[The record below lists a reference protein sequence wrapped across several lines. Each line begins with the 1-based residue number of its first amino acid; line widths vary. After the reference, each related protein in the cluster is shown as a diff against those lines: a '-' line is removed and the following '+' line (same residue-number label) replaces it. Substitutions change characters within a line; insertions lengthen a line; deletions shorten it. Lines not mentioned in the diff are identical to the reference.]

1 MSVPNFPPPRDIDL
15 TNPFW
20 EATDRGE
27 LRLPACSVCGAFQ
40 WYPVPGFSCHP
51 AATRDWQ
58 EVSRTGTVF
67 TFSKVER
74 AFLPFGSE
82 PPYTLILV
90 SLDGVENARLV
101 TVLVGEDQDSVAI
114 GSRVEFAPTV
124 FETHT
129 LPTFQLASSR

>member
-20 EATDRGE
+20 EATDQGE

-40 WYPVPGFSCHP
+40 WYPVPGFACHP
-51 AATRDWQ
+51 EATRHWR
-58 EVSRTGTVF
+58 EVAHTGTVF

-90 SLDGVENARLV
+90 ALDDVDNARLV
-101 TVLVGEDQDSVAI
+101 TVLVGDDQDSVAI
-114 GSRVEFAPTV
+114 GSRVELSPTV

-129 LPTFQLASSR
+129 LPTFRLSA